1 MISSVSSVSFKSN
14 APVQSAQERIS
25 APGKYTMPE
34 ASAQKPEQAP
44 KKKHG
49 FLKALAGIVVAAVVV
64 GGALLL
70 GVRKGGL
77 KVLDEV
83 NLKDA
88 KFMEKA
94 KHYLAKAG
102 EWVDTNIWQKISV
115 KGKKAA
121 EEAASKVEDV
131 VAEVVE

>member
-1 MISSVSSVSFKSN
+1 
-14 APVQSAQERIS
+14 
-25 APGKYTMPE
+25 MPE

-49 FLKALAGIVVAAVVV
+49 FLKALAGIVVAAAVV

-70 GVRKGGL
+70 GVKKGGL
-77 KVLDEV
+77 KVLDEI

-115 KGKKAA
+115 KGEK
-121 EEAASKVEDV
+121 AASKVEDV

>member
-1 MISSVSSVSFKSN
+1 MINSVSSVSFKSN

-49 FLKALAGIVVAAVVV
+49 FLKALAGIVVAAAVV

-70 GVRKGGL
+70 GVKKGGL
-77 KVLDEV
+77 KVLDEL

-102 EWVDTNIWQKISV
+102 EWVDTNIWQKISI
-115 KGKKAA
+115 KGEK
-121 EEAASKVEDV
+121 AASKVEAV
-131 VAEVVE
+131 LAEVVE